1 MSNGSKYLVL
11 FLFFS
16 CSTITSIAQ
25 TAKKAPLAK
34 KPAVSKLK
42 MCNVPSDSSTSAK
55 ITLEDAQF
63 WADSLPLTVICN
75 DGKKYTLKQFVF
87 TTILMNPLQT
97 KEYGL
102 ANNGIPILAKKA
114 INQMKPGDTIFLK
127 DVIGNDP
134 EGLETKLPG
143 IVFVIKE

>member
-1 MSNGSKYLVL
+1 MFQKTKIKFALVVLVL
-11 FLFFS
+11 IPVLTFGQS
-16 CSTITSIAQ
+16 EKPTKSST
-25 TAKKAPLAK
+25 
-34 KPAVSKLK
+34 SKLPSLK
-42 MCNVPSDSSTSAK
+42 MCHVPSDSVASAK
-55 ITLEDAQF
+55 ITLADAQF

-75 DGKKYTLKQFVF
+75 DNRPYTLSQFIF

-114 INQMKPGDTIFLK
+114 INQMKAGDTIFLK
-127 DVIGNDP
+127 EVSGKDQNGVD
-134 EGLETKLPG
+134 LKLPN

>member
-1 MSNGSKYLVL
+1 MLKKTKIKFALIL
-11 FLFFS
+11 LAFFPLL
-16 CSTITSIAQ
+16 TFGQ
-25 TAKKAPLAK
+25 TAKPAK
-34 KPAVSKLK
+34 SSMPKVPSLK
-42 MCNVPSDSSTSAK
+42 MCHVPSDSLVSAK
-55 ITLEDAQF
+55 LTLADAQF

-75 DGKKYTLKQFVF
+75 DGRPYTLSQFIF

-127 DVIGNDP
+127 EVSGKDQDGVDV
-134 EGLETKLPG
+134 KLPN

>member
-1 MSNGSKYLVL
+1 MFKKTKIQFALILLAFLPVL
-11 FLFFS
+11 TFG
-16 CSTITSIAQ
+16 Q
-25 TAKKAPLAK
+25 TAKPAK
-34 KPAVSKLK
+34 SPAGKSPSLK
-42 MCNVPSDSSTSAK
+42 ICHVLSDSLTSAK
-55 ITLEDAQF
+55 LTLADAQF

-75 DGKKYTLKQFVF
+75 DGRPYTLSQFIF

-127 DVIGNDP
+127 EVSGKDQDGVDV
-134 EGLETKLPG
+134 KLPN

>member
-1 MSNGSKYLVL
+1 MQKLNRNIGFALL
-11 FLFFS
+11 LIFPFL
-16 CSTITSIAQ
+16 SIAQ
-25 TAKKAPLAK
+25 TPKAAKTSKNQLP
-34 KPAVSKLK
+34 KLK
-42 MCNVPSDSSTSAK
+42 MCHVPSDSVASSK
-55 ITLEDAQF
+55 ITLAEAQF

-75 DGKKYTLKQFVF
+75 DNKPYTLTQFIF

-114 INQMKPGDTIFLK
+114 INQMKAGDTIFLK
-127 DVIGNDP
+127 EVSGKDATGADV
-134 EGLETKLPG
+134 KLPN

>member
-1 MSNGSKYLVL
+1 MFKKTKIQSALILLAFLPVLTFGQTDKPVKSSKPK
-11 FLFFS
+11 S
-16 CSTITSIAQ
+16 PS
-25 TAKKAPLAK
+25 
-34 KPAVSKLK
+34 LK
-42 MCNVPSDSSTSAK
+42 ICHVPSDSLVSAK
-55 ITLEDAQF
+55 ITLSDAQF

-75 DGKKYTLKQFVF
+75 DGRPYTLSQFIF

-114 INQMKPGDTIFLK
+114 INQMKAGDTIFLK
-127 DVIGNDP
+127 EVSGKDQNGVD
-134 EGLETKLPG
+134 LKLPN

>member
-1 MSNGSKYLVL
+1 MLQKFKNQIALILMVL
-11 FLFFS
+11 FPLFTLAQS
-16 CSTITSIAQ
+16 PKTTKTS
-25 TAKKAPLAK
+25 KPKAP
-34 KPAVSKLK
+34 SLK
-42 MCNVPSDSSTSAK
+42 ICHVPSDSSSSSK
-55 ITLEDAQF
+55 ITLEEAQF

-75 DGKKYTLKQFVF
+75 DSKPYTLSQFIF

-114 INQMKPGDTIFLK
+114 INQMKVGDTIFLK
-127 DVIGNDP
+127 EVVGKDAAGAEI
-134 EGLETKLPG
+134 KLPN

>member
-1 MSNGSKYLVL
+1 MMQKIKIQFVL
-11 FLFFS
+11 LLLAILPVLTFG
-16 CSTITSIAQ
+16 Q
-25 TAKKAPLAK
+25 TAKPAK
-34 KPAVSKLK
+34 NSKPKMPSLK
-42 MCNVPSDSSTSAK
+42 MCHVPSDSSASAK
-55 ITLEDAQF
+55 ITLADAQF

-75 DGKKYTLKQFVF
+75 DGRPYTLSQFIF

-114 INQMKPGDTIFLK
+114 INQMKVGDTIFLK
-127 DVIGNDP
+127 EVNGKDLNGTDV
-134 EGLETKLPG
+134 KLPN

>member
-1 MSNGSKYLVL
+1 MLKKTKIKFALILLAFLPVL
-11 FLFFS
+11 TFG
-16 CSTITSIAQ
+16 Q
-25 TAKKAPLAK
+25 TAK
-34 KPAVSKLK
+34 PARSSMPKIPSLK
-42 MCNVPSDSSTSAK
+42 MCHVPSDSLVSAK
-55 ITLEDAQF
+55 LTLADAQF
-63 WADSLPLTVICN
+63 WADSLPLSVICN
-75 DGKKYTLKQFVF
+75 DGRPYTLSQFIF

-127 DVIGNDP
+127 EVSGKDQDGVDV
-134 EGLETKLPG
+134 KLPN

>member
-1 MSNGSKYLVL
+1 M
-11 FLFFS
+11 
-16 CSTITSIAQ
+16 
-25 TAKKAPLAK
+25 
-34 KPAVSKLK
+34 
-42 MCNVPSDSSTSAK
+42 PSDSLVSAK
-55 ITLEDAQF
+55 IALADAQF

-75 DGKKYTLKQFVF
+75 DGRPYTLSQFIF

-114 INQMKPGDTIFLK
+114 INQMKAGDTIFLK
-127 DVIGNDP
+127 EVSGKDQNGVD
-134 EGLETKLPG
+134 LKLPN

>member
-1 MSNGSKYLVL
+1 MLQKSKIQYTLILLALLPVL
-11 FLFFS
+11 TFGQVKKS
-16 CSTITSIAQ
+16 GKSSTPKS
-25 TAKKAPLAK
+25 P
-34 KPAVSKLK
+34 SLK
-42 MCNVPSDSSTSAK
+42 MCHVPSDSLVTAK
-55 ITLEDAQF
+55 ITLVDAQF

-75 DGKKYTLKQFVF
+75 DGRPYTLSQFIF

-114 INQMKPGDTIFLK
+114 INQMKAGDTIFLK
-127 DVIGNDP
+127 EVSGKDADGVDV
-134 EGLETKLPG
+134 KLPN

>member
-1 MSNGSKYLVL
+1 MLQKTKNQFALVILVFFPL
-11 FLFFS
+11 FIF
-16 CSTITSIAQ
+16 AQ
-25 TAKKAPLAK
+25 SPKTAKTAK
-34 KPAVSKLK
+34 PKGPILK
-42 MCNVPSDSSTSAK
+42 ICHVPSDSSSSSK
-55 ITLEDAQF
+55 ITLAEAQF

-75 DGKKYTLKQFVF
+75 DGKPYTLSQFIF

-114 INQMKPGDTIFLK
+114 INQLKTGDTIFLK
-127 DVIGNDP
+127 EVVGKDASGAEI
-134 EGLETKLPG
+134 KLPN